1 MADPAVPTPAGTP
14 SEAGQHP
21 LAALLRAQGL
31 QQVVV
36 VDDYYDPPEHLEL
49 SPRDAD
55 DLWGLLEFEDDAQAE
70 LAALGHTVSGPESL
84 SGPVLSSFLANRE
97 RCPAFD
103 AQWQRSIAGQR
114 REEQSAQLTR
124 IEGHLRGALGL
135 WVAPYGSNASVEEMA
150 RGGAQLFLLDWR
162 LGDDD
167 DEAAIEAAV
176 RKAKDIHEHWPPGQP
191 RPLIV
196 LMSSAPGVTARA
208 EEFRRRSRLLAGM
221 FHAVPKAEL
230 TDEFSLQMHL
240 QTLAMSLPAGHRVQ
254 EFVEA
259 LCEKVRTVGDEFIE
273 RISALTLSDYA
284 YIQSLSL
291 QADGQPLGDYL
302 MWLFSAYFGHLLF
315 SRALREQRDGLD
327 ALTFTPLPSKTV
339 PSPQLA
345 EMYRYALFDV
355 DIGPVTSHPRA
366 AAAPAGTMQGDVVP
380 APNGDAIA
388 QAVDAGDPMLS
399 LGDVF
404 VPVGAAPAVAK
415 EGAGAD
421 ALSPAGED
429 LAGAA
434 EHGEAHRPPDL
445 AMVINAQCDLAFA
458 PEGGRTIERGRSILL
473 LPGTLHPIR
482 EPVPDRYKDAP
493 RTELYEHEGR
503 SYRVLWNTKEVKTV
517 PYGEFRRWHDG
528 ADAHDGTRATPH
540 ERKARLRLP
549 FALEV
554 QRAFAADLTR
564 VGMPVAPPIYQAVDV
579 RLLRATGKRFDQDEA
594 PGDSEAAFLV
604 LSRDGHKIVQQCVL
618 TLPLVQRLRRM
629 VEARLTSLEDQ
640 LSGGASD
647 KRLEQQLQTQV
658 DALRR
663 TIANNTD
670 WAKLLSPIDMPTET
684 RARPFVGGYI
694 QIVRNKS
701 VGHECPTDKVIAA
714 VSLQEGDR

>member
-1 MADPAVPTPAGTP
+1 MTNAAVPAPADM
-14 SEAGQHP
+14 SAEREQHP
-21 LAALLRAQGL
+21 LATLLRAQGL
-31 QQVVV
+31 QRVAI

-49 SPRDAD
+49 NPRDAA
-55 DLWGLLEFEDDAQAE
+55 DLWGLLEFEDDALAE
-70 LAALGHTVSGPESL
+70 LAELGHTISGPEGL
-84 SGPVLSSFLANRE
+84 TGPVLASFLANRE
-97 RCPAFD
+97 RCPTFD
-103 AQWQRSIAGQR
+103 ALWQRSIAGQR
-114 REEQSAQLTR
+114 REEQSAQLAR
-124 IEGHLRGALGL
+124 IEGHLQDPLGL
-135 WVAPYGSNASVEEMA
+135 SVATFGSSSSVEEMA
-150 RGGAQLFLLDWR
+150 DGGAQLFLLDWR
-162 LGDDD
+162 LGEDH
-167 DEAAIEAAV
+167 ETAIEAAV
-176 RKAKDIHEHWPPGQP
+176 RKASDIHEHWPAGQP

-196 LMSSAPGVTARA
+196 LMSSVPSVTTHA

-230 TDEFSLQMHL
+230 SNAFSLQMHL

-254 EFVEA
+254 EFVDA
-259 LCEKVRTVGDEFIE
+259 LCEKVRTVGDDFIE

-315 SRALREQRDGLD
+315 GRALREQRDELD
-327 ALTFTPLPSKTV
+327 ALTFTPLPSQTV
-339 PSPQLA
+339 PSRQLA

-355 DIGPVTSHPRA
+355 DVGPVTSHPRA
-366 AAAPAGTMQGDVVP
+366 AAAPAGTVQGDAAP
-380 APNGDAIA
+380 APDGDSTV

-404 VPVGAAPAVAK
+404 VPVGAAPAVAD

-421 ALSPAGED
+421 ARSPAPEHP
-429 LAGAA
+429 AGVA
-434 EHGEAHRPPDL
+434 EHGEAPRPPDL
-445 AMVINAQCDLAFA
+445 TMVINAQCDLAFS

-473 LPGTLHPIR
+473 LPGTLHPVR
-482 EPVPDRYKDAP
+482 EPIPDRYKDAP

-528 ADAHDGTRATPH
+528 AGPHAGTGATPH

-564 VGMPVAPPIYQAVDV
+564 VGMPVAPPIYQAVDI
-579 RLLRATGKRFDQDEA
+579 RLLHATGKRFDQVEA

-604 LSRDGHKIVQQCVL
+604 LSRDGHKVVQQCVL

-629 VEARLTSLEDQ
+629 VEARLTALEDQ
-640 LSGGASD
+640 LSGGAAD
-647 KRLEQQLQTQV
+647 KRSQQQLQTQV

-663 TIANNTD
+663 AIANHTD

-701 VGHECPTDKVIAA
+701 VGDECPTDKVIAA